1 MILSRSAGSTLA
13 SPGLTRVAAPC
24 GLGSVR
30 TQGGPSPL
38 RVASHP
44 PEHSGSYCCD
54 GRRVPR
60 RECGGGQQ
68 ARGPPDAVATL
79 LPHSVG
85 PSEVPRPAVSSCA
98 GRPACPLE
106 KRTGLVTLGHTHR
119 TQAHAGT
126 HKSTRAERDS
136 QATEA
141 GPWAPARPGDA
152 AAEAA
157 RLCVAAVTQT
167 QKLRGRAWPRWGCVC
182 RCPPSPDVALV
193 TMFPRS
199 NQRLGFP
206 RHSGAP
212 AGWLSAPR
220 LCAGSSGSL
229 RSASPRCLQ

>member
-1 MILSRSAGSTLA
+1 MEWRTRRVSAGGRGGLTAGSAARASSARTGQNRASGGLKWQSIRVILSRSAGSTLA

-30 TQGGPSPL
+30 TRGGPSPL

-85 PSEVPRPAVSSCA
+85 PSEVPRPAVSSCV

-167 QKLRGRAWPRWGCVC
+167 RTQRSLAWLW
-182 RCPPSPDVALV
+182 
-193 TMFPRS
+193 
-199 NQRLGFP
+199 
-206 RHSGAP
+206 
-212 AGWLSAPR
+212 
-220 LCAGSSGSL
+220 
-229 RSASPRCLQ
+229 